1 MGSSWRMSPELNCP
15 IVLNMITNT
24 NTQNTTIAYAV
35 KDSKKYGCHVCE
47 WKTERLQTRRKT
59 FVLLKAVTFSFT
71 HSELSWQ
78 SVGWRRGRDEQ
89 LQNQLQF
96 TLLLSPF
103 HSSKRTLSKFTFT
116 FYSFAQNY
124 SVTGEPGDFKI
135 YLHCAHSL
143 SLFTMTMIFLFH
155 FSHTPELP
163 HSFTQNN
170 PSLQDRVGAN

>member
-1 MGSSWRMSPELNCP
+1 MSPELNCP

-47 WKTERLQTRRKT
+47 QKTERLQTRRKT

-89 LQNQLQF
+89 FKNQLQL
-96 TLLLSPF
+96 TLLLFLF
-103 HSSKRTLSKFTFT
+103 HSIKRTLSKFTFT

-124 SVTGEPGDFKI
+124 SKTGGPGDFKNP
-135 YLHCAHSL
+135 LTLCTFTFTFHNDNDFSL
-143 SLFTMTMIFLFH
+143 SPFT
-155 FSHTPELP
+155 
-163 HSFTQNN
+163 
-170 PSLQDRVGAN
+170 RA